1 MQYDFTMG
9 QEIVPKA
16 PYEPP
21 TGGQEAALGVER
33 MAEFVAGMMPPEPDP
48 LAPLPEPEYP
58 SYITP
63 EAPSADPGASRAP
76 EGLKTAAI
84 VGAAVV
90 IGYFA
95 YKVLL

>member
-9 QEIVPKA
+9 QEIPPKA
-16 PYEPP
+16 PFEPQG
-21 TGGQEAALGVER
+21 GGQEAALGVER
-33 MAEFVAGMMPPEPDP
+33 MAELVAGMMPPEADP

-63 EAPSADPGASRAP
+63 EAPPADAGAVRAP

-84 VGAAVV
+84 VGTAVV
-90 IGYFA
+90 LGYFA